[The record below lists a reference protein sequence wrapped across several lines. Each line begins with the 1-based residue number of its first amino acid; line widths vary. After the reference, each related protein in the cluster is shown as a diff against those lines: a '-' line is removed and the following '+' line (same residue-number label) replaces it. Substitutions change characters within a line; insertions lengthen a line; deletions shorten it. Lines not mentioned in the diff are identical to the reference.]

1 MSVSL
6 TSSESDNETAPKK
19 RRRNEEKFRRNVIR
33 TSKVRG
39 VEHINWKGHLVPSRS
54 TGAACKC
61 KLQCFINFSDD
72 EKSEF
77 VANLNQFKS
86 KDEQDIFLQQLIEKH
101 AIKHHRP
108 RSEQPRETA
117 ASFKYFLLYRGER
130 KNVCKKAFISLY
142 GITRAEFEGLLI
154 S

>member
-1 MSVSL
+1 MSMSL
-6 TSSESDNETAPKK
+6 TSCENDNETAPKK

-39 VEHINWKGHLVPSRS
+39 VEHINWKGHLIPSRS

-61 KLQCFINFSDD
+61 KLQCFTNFSDD

-77 VANLNQFKS
+77 VANLNQLKS

-101 AIKHHRP
+101 AIKHRRPLNSLEQVDRRVCFCQSSPRMFFVDHHRVCFL
-108 RSEQPRETA
+108 SIIY
-117 ASFKYFLLYRGER
+117 SYFFVD
-130 KNVCKKAFISLY
+130 N
-142 GITRAEFEGLLI
+142 
-154 S
+154 